1 MQNALMMRF
10 TRRPP
15 FYISDY
21 VDSWQ
26 QLTFDIVDIDE
37 CLSSPCVHGT
47 CKDHPNG
54 YTCTCN
60 HGYNGTDCD
69 IGN

>member
-1 MQNALMMRF
+1 MQNALVMRF

-21 VDSWQ
+21 IDCW
-26 QLTFDIVDIDE
+26 QLTFDIVDIDD

-60 HGYNGTDCD
+60 HGYTGKDCD
-69 IGN
+69 IGK

>member
-47 CKDHPNG
+47 CKDNLNG

-60 HGYNGTDCD
+60 HGYTGTDCD
-69 IGN
+69 IGK